1 MAPGL
6 RNLDLADFTPKPRG
20 GNDDRSDRGTAPDM
34 AKPGTCLMRF
44 LPLFAT
50 LLVLA
55 APVVA
60 AKAPPA
66 KAKAS
71 KIVTAPAKKRPA
83 AAVVAPMPQAI
94 APLPDTPEIAEL
106 RRAFRFAF
114 PIYEVLRTRGA
125 ALDRARAAGLPS
137 GVNVMLP
144 RLTLA
149 DANSRQVTTPNNDT
163 LYASAWLDL
172 AAGPVIV
179 TMPDL
184 AGRYHS
190 AALMSLTTDN
200 TAIIGT
206 RTGGQ
211 GGRHA
216 IVGPGFAGV
225 APDGT
230 QLIRSASNDAWLLI
244 RVLVDGP
251 KDLDAAARALQ
262 GFGLEMPADR
272 AAPVPTTAPAPA
284 RLDAA
289 TFVAAVN
296 EALARSADAPALQA
310 RAAAHAG
317 LGIGTSWASLTG
329 EQKALWTA
337 SLPALIAELKPGLAS
352 AGDTVNGWSYPRAAI
367 GDFGDDDDLRSFVAL
382 GGLGALPRIEAIYLT
397 ARSDAVGVPLEG
409 SQAYTATLPPRLP
422 AGAFWSLTMYQVE
435 ADGRQFF
442 VPNSLD
448 RFAVGDR
455 SPQLRSNRNGS
466 YDIFIQTTPPT
477 GERVVNWL
485 PAPPGK
491 FALVWR
497 AYLPKP
503 ELLDGSFRLP
513 PVAVSERIE

>member
-1 MAPGL
+1 
-6 RNLDLADFTPKPRG
+6 
-20 GNDDRSDRGTAPDM
+20 
-34 AKPGTCLMRF
+34 MRF
-44 LPLFAT
+44 LPLFAA
-50 LLVLA
+50 LLALA
-55 APVVA
+55 APVIGA
-60 AKAPPA
+60 AKAPPS

-71 KIVTAPAKKRPA
+71 RTVAVPAKKRPA
-83 AAVVAPMPQAI
+83 APAVTAVTAKVI

-114 PIYEVLRTRGA
+114 PIYEILRTRGA
-125 ALDRARAAGLPS
+125 ALDRARAAGLPN
-137 GVNVMLP
+137 GVNFLLP

-149 DANSRQVTTPNNDT
+149 DAGSRDVTTPNNDT
-163 LYASAWLDL
+163 LYGSVWLDL
-172 AAGPVIV
+172 AAGPVILV
-179 TMPDL
+179 IPEL

-200 TAIIGT
+200 SAIIGT

-211 GGRHA
+211 GGRYA
-216 IVGPGFAGV
+216 IVGPGYAGAV
-225 APDGT
+225 PDGT

-251 KDLDAAARALQ
+251 KDRDAAARALQ
-262 GFGLEMPADR
+262 SIGLELPVDR
-272 AAPVPTTAPAPA
+272 AAPVPTAAPAPA
-284 RLDAA
+284 RPDAA
-289 TFVAAVN
+289 AFVTAVN
-296 EALARSADAPALQA
+296 EALVRSADAPALQA

-317 LGIGTSWASLTG
+317 LGIGTGWDGLTPD
-329 EQKALWTA
+329 QKALWTA
-337 SLPALIAELKPGLAS
+337 ALPALVAELKSGLAD
-352 AGDTVNGWSYPRAAI
+352 AGDTVAGWSYPRAAI

-382 GGLGALPRIEAIYLT
+382 GGLGALPRIEAMYLT
-397 ARSDAVGVPLEG
+397 ARTDAVGVPLEG

-422 AGAFWSLTMYQVE
+422 AGAFWSLTMYSIDP
-435 ADGRQFF
+435 DGRLFF
-442 VPNSLD
+442 VPNPLD

-455 SPQLRSNRNGS
+455 SPQLRSNRDGS
-466 YDIFIQTTPPT
+466 YDIFIQATPPT

-513 PVAVSERIE
+513 PVAVTERIE